1 MKILTFSGYMRLA
14 EIELLDQRVSMFISS
29 RRVKLFSEMAVPF
42 CISKSNVQ
50 EFQSLHIL
58 TALGI
63 VNRVTLS
70 F

>member
-1 MKILTFSGYMRLA
+1 
-14 EIELLDQRVSMFISS
+14 MFIAS
-29 RRVKLFSEMAVPF
+29 RRAKLFSKVAAPF

-63 VNRVTLS
+63 VNSVTLP